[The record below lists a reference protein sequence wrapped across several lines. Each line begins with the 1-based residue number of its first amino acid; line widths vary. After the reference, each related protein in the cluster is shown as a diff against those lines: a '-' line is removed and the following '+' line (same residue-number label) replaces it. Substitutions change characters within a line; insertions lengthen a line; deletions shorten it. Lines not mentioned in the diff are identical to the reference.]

1 MKGGYNMQVNN
12 NNYNLVLVTAKD
24 GKYIFTG
31 FTDGENPTLELIR
44 GETYTFEVQAAG
56 HPLWIKTERS
66 TGIEN
71 SYNEGVINNGVQTGT
86 LGFRVPD
93 TAPSQ
98 LFYNCQ
104 FHDTMQG
111 IINISDP
118 DIEDLVLRY
127 KESLQK

>member
-1 MKGGYNMQVNN
+1 MEQEQ
-12 NNYNLVLVTAKD
+12 NNYNLVLVTVED

-31 FTDGENPTLELIR
+31 FMDGENPTLELVR
-44 GETYTFEVQAAG
+44 GENYTFEVRADG

-71 SYNEGVINNGVQTGT
+71 AYNEGVINNGVQTGT

-93 TAPSQ
+93 TAPNQ

-104 FHDTMQG
+104 FHETMQG
-111 IINISDP
+111 VINIIDP
-118 DIEDLVLRY
+118 DIEDLILRY
-127 KESLQK
+127 KESKF